1 MIRINRSCFITYTE
15 ILLNAEPVS
24 YTHLST
30 RWPEYDVRCKG
41 GCSSCQALLAINM
54 EELKAVGAYDE
65 NAGMTVV
72 IGGLN
77 EIPEDIPDEKIVL
90 HGNCT
95 RKYLK
100 QHPGA
105 YHISVSYT
113 HLCP

>member
-1 MIRINRSCFITYTE
+1 
-15 ILLNAEPVS
+15 
-24 YTHLST
+24 
-30 RWPEYDVRCKG
+30 
-41 GCSSCQALLAINM
+41 M

-105 YHISVSYT
+105 YHI
-113 HLCP
+113 LGCPPNEPALYLTIQRHETIDGTGDQEEMRSSALAWRGDAQVWHDCLRQI

>member
-1 MIRINRSCFITYTE
+1 
-15 ILLNAEPVS
+15 
-24 YTHLST
+24 
-30 RWPEYDVRCKG
+30 
-41 GCSSCQALLAINM
+41 M

-100 QHPGA
+100 QHPWRLSHLGLPSKRTGA
-105 YHISVSYT
+105 VSDHSET
-113 HLCP
+113 